1 VHYGDAQGCFRFIR
15 IPFGIKSA
23 PEVYLQTMSELFG
36 DLSGVV
42 IYFDDFL
49 VPCETTEELHFNL
62 RQVLVWCRNTT
73 SSSSSKSVN
82 FS

>member
-1 VHYGDAQGCFRFIR
+1 M
-15 IPFGIKSA
+15 PFGIKSA
-23 PEVYLQTMSELFG
+23 PEVYLQTIAELFG

-49 VPCETTEELHFNL
+49 VPGETTEELHFNL

>member
-1 VHYGDAQGCFRFIR
+1 M
-15 IPFGIKSA
+15 PFAIKSA

-49 VPCETTEELHFNL
+49 VPCETTEELHFN
-62 RQVLVWCRNTT
+62 
-73 SSSSSKSVN
+73 
-82 FS
+82 